1 MQHAM
6 TTENAQSWNPTHPPI
21 GIMGYGLYIPSTY
34 LSSAEIAAASGGRW
48 TDDAVRNKLGFDGK
62 PTPGPMDGTQEM
74 GVRAAKDCLERCGVH
89 ASEIDVILCIG
100 EEHKEYPLTTSGIYI
115 QEQIGARQ
123 AWAIDIQQRC
133 NTAVAALK
141 IAKDMLIADPDV
153 ETVLIVG
160 GYRNGDLIDFKD
172 PTTSFMYNLGA
183 GAGAFLVRRGYE
195 KNLILGVQ
203 IATDGS
209 MARDVGVRYGGTKQP
224 IETLPEDVLAGL
236 RAEGNKTLTVF
247 DPGHMKDTLN
257 GIGFTQ
263 WMGCLDRALSKSQLT
278 RKDIDYL
285 NILHFKPSMYRALLD
300 ELGLT
305 EEQSVYLRQYGHIG
319 QIDQMISIH
328 EGLKQGRLRD
338 GHVMAMLAAGIGYV
352 WGVALV
358 RWG

>member
-1 MQHAM
+1 MASKD
-6 TTENAQSWNPTHPPI
+6 AQPWNPTHPPI

-34 LSSAEIAAASGGRW
+34 LSATEIAAASGGRW

-62 PTPGPMDGTQEM
+62 PMPGPMDGTQEM
-74 GVRAAKDCLERCGVH
+74 GVRAAQDCLERTGVD

-133 NTAVAALK
+133 NTAVAGLK
-141 IAKDMLIADPDV
+141 MAKDMLIADPDV

-172 PTTSFMYNLGA
+172 ATTSFMYNLGA

-195 KNLILGVQ
+195 KNQILGVE

-209 MARDVGVRYGGTKQP
+209 MARDVGVRYGGTKNP
-224 IETLPEDVLAGL
+224 IEKLPEDVLAGL
-236 RAEGNKTLTVF
+236 RAEGNKSLTVF
-247 DPGHMKDTLN
+247 DPEHMKDTLN
-257 GIGFTQ
+257 GIGFTK
-263 WMGCLDRALSKSQLT
+263 WMACLDRALSKNQLT
-278 RKDIDYL
+278 RKDIGYL

-319 QIDQMISIH
+319 QIDQMISVH

-338 GHVMAMLAAGIGYV
+338 GQVMAMLAAGIGYV

>member
-1 MQHAM
+1 
-6 TTENAQSWNPTHPPI
+6 
-21 GIMGYGLYIPSTY
+21 MGYGLYIPSTY
-34 LSSAEIAAASGGRW
+34 LSAAEIAAASGGRW

-62 PTPGPMDGTQEM
+62 PMPGPMDGTQEM
-74 GVRAAKDCLERCGVH
+74 GVRAALDCLERTGVD

-153 ETVLIVG
+153 QTVLIVG

-183 GAGAFLVRRGYE
+183 GAGAFLVRRGYA
-195 KNLILGVQ
+195 KNQILGVE

-209 MARDVGVRYGGTKQP
+209 MARDVGVRYGGTKHP
-224 IETLPEDVLAGL
+224 IESLSEDVLAGL
-236 RAEGNKTLTVF
+236 RAEGNKSLTVF
-247 DPGHMKDTLN
+247 EPEHMKDTLN
-257 GIGFTQ
+257 GIGFTK
-263 WMGCLDRALSKSQLT
+263 WMACLDRALSKNQLT
-278 RKDIDYL
+278 RKDIGYL

-319 QIDQMISIH
+319 QIDQMISVH

-338 GHVMAMLAAGIGYV
+338 GQVMAMLAAGIGYV